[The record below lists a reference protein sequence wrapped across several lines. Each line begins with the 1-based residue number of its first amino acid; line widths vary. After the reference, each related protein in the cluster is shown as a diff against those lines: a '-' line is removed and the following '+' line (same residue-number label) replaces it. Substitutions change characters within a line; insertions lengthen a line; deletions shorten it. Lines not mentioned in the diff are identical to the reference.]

1 VGGCLMNGKSI
12 RCPSPD
18 NTLDPVLGVGEDR
31 PFVLRALIEEPGHD
45 PARWVMAL
53 SLLIRAGSEH
63 GKSHDADAVRS
74 LCSRLYR
81 RAG

>member
-1 VGGCLMNGKSI
+1 MNGKSI
-12 RCPSPD
+12 RCASSE
-18 NTLDPVLGVGEDR
+18 NSLDPLSGVGEDR

-53 SLLIRAGSEH
+53 SLLIRAGSER

-74 LCSRLYR
+74 VRSRLYR